1 MLKWLGQ
8 KICLALRKIGQ
19 MKGLPISLIT
29 EEFLHCQ
36 RRFPVQSRSIHD
48 ALFTALFIHYWP
60 VSIFPDS
67 FSLAARK
74 RVTFGTAS
82 IQHLNASGSITP
94 TAPPSPLITE
104 LFCSWAWPI
113 GMAENIFLWINAQ
126 QSSLCETL
134 MTSGWSFSSDIS
146 TIQSVNQGVQ
156 SVLFLT
162 KEGSRSATVSL

>member
-1 MLKWLGQ
+1 MAGSENMSCVKKNRSDEGVAHFSYHWRVSSLSKKVSCLV
-8 KICLALRKIGQ
+8 KIYSWCIIYCIIYPLLA
-19 MKGLPISLIT
+19 
-29 EEFLHCQ
+29 
-36 RRFPVQSRSIHD
+36 
-48 ALFTALFIHYWP
+48 

-67 FSLAARK
+67 FSEAARK

-146 TIQSVNQGVQ
+146 TIQSVNQGV
-156 SVLFLT
+156 
-162 KEGSRSATVSL
+162 